1 MISGC
6 IYISIILL
14 PFQIQESSYIT
25 VTASLFDIPKMIIL
39 EIFGSQNNIIQTG
52 KHILEK

>member
-14 PFQIQESSYIT
+14 PFQESSYIT